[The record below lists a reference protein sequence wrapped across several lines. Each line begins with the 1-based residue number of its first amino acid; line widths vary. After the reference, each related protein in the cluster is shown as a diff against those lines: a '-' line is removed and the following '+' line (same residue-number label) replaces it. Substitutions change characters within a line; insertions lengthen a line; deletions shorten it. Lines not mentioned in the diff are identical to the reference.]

1 MKKITQLL
9 TALVFCSLI
18 VFVSCK
24 KDSGG
29 EDPDPQ
35 ADFGAALVGS
45 WTLQSATHSS
55 DGDRTEW
62 SGLTLNWTFDTETK
76 TGTYTPSGVPDNA
89 GAADVFG
96 ENGTSVTWSF
106 AGEGTSS
113 IERGGGLSNVTIVT
127 DSEENPTSA
136 TLTFDVTGSGSRV
149 AGFDGSWT
157 FVFSL

>member
-45 WTLQSATHSS
+45 WTLQSASHSS

-62 SGLTLNWTFDTETK
+62 SGMTLNWTFDTATK

-89 GAADVFG
+89 GADAVFG
-96 ENGTSVTWSF
+96 GNGSAVSWSF
-106 AGEGTSS
+106 AGEGIST
-113 IERGGGLSNVTIVT
+113 IERGGGLSNVTIVP
-127 DSEENPTSA
+127 DSEENPTQV
-136 TLTFDVTGSGSRV
+136 TLTLSVSGSGSRV
-149 AGFDGSWT
+149 AGFDGDWT
-157 FVFSL
+157 FVFTL